1 MKIFKLMKAVAN
13 EIPNTYHGGGKG
25 SPAPIPTPPPVAP
38 PPEETAMLEVPETV
52 AETKRAQALGA
63 KTLQIPLGTI
73 GGTQPLNI

>member
-1 MKIFKLMKAVAN
+1 MKIFKLLQKIN
-13 EIPNTYHGGGKG
+13 KEIPNAYYGGGKG
-25 SPAPIPTPPPVAP
+25 APAPIPTPPPVAP